1 MERGRI
7 KLTSIRL
14 RNFCCFAD
22 SGEIPIHDMTI
33 FIGENDCGKT
43 SILKAIGVFYKI
55 VPMGPENFC
64 KVNDV
69 CQTACEIELTFTL
82 EVGDVADEYK
92 QYIINDEL
100 KIKRAFTNTEE
111 GITDEYI
118 ARQQRF
124 EQEQLNQV
132 NILKMADLKALCT
145 SFNLTYESVDQAKQE
160 LTKYLSQ
167 NFSTLPKTTSYS
179 KVDWTKIAPLI
190 PSFEIYDSSNYGRPQ
205 DLVAKTLM
213 EVYRGYFYELAD
225 GAEKLK
231 PTFATNQQ
239 EIRDNLNRKIEENLK
254 TKIQGINKKVRKV
267 TGRFSIDFGRGFQL
281 ETLLIDFGHG
291 ENPLNNIGE
300 GSKKRLF
307 LAINE
312 WDKEIRLGQATK
324 KRIIRGYDEPDASLH
339 YSAQKEMFYSLKARS
354 EDPNDK
360 LQVVICTHSIAMV
373 DRAPAAIIN
382 YTEQNSIGLSSVSY
396 LKGNE
401 DSEVKEFLDSIS
413 EISGIKNSSLFFE
426 RCFLIVEGDSED
438 NFLPKAYQKTTGHT
452 LSEDGIVLINLRGN
466 SAWQPFLKLLSKNK
480 ANATVLMLDTDV
492 QNDRSRKVTPGKLT
506 EIGFQGTFLTTN
518 TFLIGTKEFEDVF
531 SDEVIC
537 RCLNKYWKKDAN
549 KQWTVAEI
557 SALRTQQKFSEALE
571 NFVNNYRTNN
581 PVTFESFGKAEFGR
595 KMAEEITVNEFS
607 AIPPFRSMIEK
618 LKAITA

>member
-1 MERGRI
+1 
-7 KLTSIRL
+7 
-14 RNFCCFAD
+14 
-22 SGEIPIHDMTI
+22 MTI

-43 SILKAIGVFYKI
+43 SILKAIGVFYKLI
-55 VPMGPENFC
+55 PMGSENFC

-69 CQTACEIELTFTL
+69 CKTTCEIELTFTL
-82 EVGDVADEYK
+82 ETGDVAEDYR

-100 KIKRAFTNTEE
+100 KIKKTFTNTAE
-111 GITDEYI
+111 GIADEYS
-118 ARQQRF
+118 AKQQRF

-145 SFNLTYESVDQAKQE
+145 SFNLTYENVEQAKQE
-160 LTKYLSQ
+160 LAKYLNQ
-167 NFSTLPKTTSYS
+167 NFATLPKTISYS
-179 KVDWTKIAPLI
+179 KVDWIKIAPLI

-205 DLVAKTLM
+205 DLVARTLM

-225 GAEKLK
+225 GAERLK
-231 PTFATNQQ
+231 ANFAANQQ
-239 EIRDNLNRKIEENLK
+239 EIKDNLNLKIEEDLK
-254 TKIQGINKKVRKV
+254 TKIQKINKKVRKV

-307 LAINE
+307 MAINE
-312 WDKEIRLGQATK
+312 WDKEIRLSQATK

-360 LQVVICTHSIAMV
+360 LQVIICTHSIPMV

-382 YTEQNSIGLSSVSY
+382 YTEQDANGLSSVSY
-396 LKGNE
+396 LKGKE

-413 EISGIKNSSLFFE
+413 EISGIRNSSLFFE
-426 RCFLIVEGDSED
+426 RCFLVVEGDSED

-480 ANATVLMLDTDV
+480 AKATVLTLDTDV
-492 QNDRSRKVTPGKLT
+492 QNDRSKKVTPTKLT
-506 EIGFQGTFLTTN
+506 EIGFPPEFITSN
-518 TFLIGTKEFEDVF
+518 TFLVGTKEFEDVF
-531 SDEVIC
+531 SDEIIC
-537 RCLNKYWKKDAN
+537 RCLNKYWRKDAD
-549 KQWTVAEI
+549 KQWVVADI
-557 SALRTQQKFSEALE
+557 TAIRAQPKFSDAL
-571 NFVNNYRTNN
+571 VNLVDKYRVEN

-595 KMAEEITVNEFS
+595 KMAEEITIEEINAVAS
-607 AIPPFRSMIEK
+607 FRSMFEK
-618 LKAITA
+618 LKAIIA